1 MPEIKEAA
9 APAAPQKGQ
18 SGMVFKAM
26 VLLLLAVIA
35 ALLLY
40 RFVFVP
46 PEKDGSMEREL
57 SAELGLLP
65 DMTDDEIQDALN
77 RKVAEG
83 MLNVSMNPTPL
94 FPDGSSPGNVRI
106 QNIEGNHYSVA
117 VTIVRSDTEEA
128 ILTTKLIDPG
138 YYVEDMKLDQPLPAG
153 EYLCVASFAAYD
165 PETLDYIGETGMQ
178 LLITVAR

>member
-1 MPEIKEAA
+1 MPETKETA
-9 APAAPQKGQ
+9 APSTKKGR
-18 SGMVFKAM
+18 SGPLFKAV
-26 VLLLLAVIA
+26 VLLLLAAIA

-46 PEKDGSMEREL
+46 PERVGSLEREL

-65 DMTDDEIQDALN
+65 GMTDDEIQDALN

-83 MLNVSMNPTPL
+83 MLNVSMNPKPS
-94 FPDGSSPGNVRI
+94 FPDGTSPGNVRI

-117 VTIVRSDTEEA
+117 VTIVRSDTEQA
-128 ILTTKLIDPG
+128 ILTTQLIDPG
-138 YYVEDMKLDQPLPAG
+138 YYVAEMKLDKPLPAG

-165 PETLDYIGETGMQ
+165 PDTLDYIGETGMQ
-178 LLITVAR
+178 VLITVER